1 MYTFQCDLAA
11 QNCASLYPNGAGF
24 WPLDPDAFP
33 QFFNNTI
40 LPFTESSCVQDVRL
54 PGTVGRCGFPGA
66 ACSVILGKYSNCA
79 AGFASICV
87 NGKCTG
93 EVGSPCGPNY
103 TFGASQVTDNCN
115 FGMGCGSDLIC
126 GGVNSRIINNE
137 HLDVGLD
144 TGRDYCVS
152 GVVALAPGSTSAQM
166 CAPGPPLVIP
176 SPSSSSTSAPL
187 SSRSST
193 SESSTAP
200 ATNTPSTIPTPRSP
214 SAAGHK
220 TTPVAAVAGGVVGGV
235 AVVLLLLLGLFL
247 WRKKNAQPHPSEK
260 MNSASPQA
268 AFLSNTGSRL
278 PTLASGTVS
287 PYIPEQAHWQMPAP
301 LHQHSTGPSSTS
313 GAGSYSEGAV
323 NGASMRSDIGKEEH
337 PPDYDFV

>member
-11 QNCASLYPNGAGF
+11 QNCATLYPNGAGF

-33 QFFNNTI
+33 KFFNNTI

-137 HLDVGLD
+137 YLDVGLD

-152 GVVALAPGSTSAQM
+152 GVVALVPGSTSAQM

-176 SPSSSSTSAPL
+176 SPSPSSTSAPL

-193 SESSTAP
+193 SESSSTS
-200 ATNTPSTIPTPRSP
+200 ATNTPSTTPTPSSP

-220 TTPVAAVAGGVVGGV
+220 TKPVAAIAGGVVGGV
-235 AVVLLLLLGLFL
+235 VVVSLLLLCLCL
-247 WRKKNAQPHPSEK
+247 WRKKNGQPQLSSAQ
-260 MNSASPQA
+260 MNRASPQA
-268 AFLSNTGSRL
+268 AFLSNMGSRRPPL
-278 PTLASGTVS
+278 TSGMVN
-287 PYIPEQAHWQMPAP
+287 PYIPDQAHRQMRPVA
-301 LHQHSTGPSSTS
+301 S
-313 GAGSYSEGAV
+313 AGHWAIVY
-323 NGASMRSDIGKEEH
+323 IGNRYMGREEN